1 MPRLYSK
8 LDFTP
13 PQFPEPTIEWLS
25 YWHVGLPLGLQKSL
39 GNAMQTLNAEEV
51 SLQRNIVLL
60 RFVSGIGKFRTAVIL
75 AELGDISLFYKPE
88 QLSAYIGIDPS
99 DWQLASFTKTNIFSK
114 RGSPQARTA
123 RNMPALNAKSGF
135 GRLL

>member
-1 MPRLYSK
+1 M
-8 LDFTP
+8 
-13 PQFPEPTIEWLS
+13 
-25 YWHVGLPLGLQKSL
+25 
-39 GNAMQTLNAEEV
+39 
-51 SLQRNIVLL
+51 LL
-60 RFVSGIGKFRTAVIL
+60 RFVSGIGKFRAAVIL